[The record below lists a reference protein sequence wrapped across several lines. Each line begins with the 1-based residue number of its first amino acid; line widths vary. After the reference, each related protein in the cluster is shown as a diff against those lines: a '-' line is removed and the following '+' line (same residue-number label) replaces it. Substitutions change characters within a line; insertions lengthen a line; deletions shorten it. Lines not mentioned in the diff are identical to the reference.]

1 MGGCFSLNAPKI
13 KIIDETP
20 KREKFNYLKPK
31 ETYSYG

>member
-1 MGGCFSLNAPKI
+1 MGRCFSLNAPKI

-20 KREKFNYLKPK
+20 IREKFNYLKPK